1 MAENID
7 CEVINTAISEIENI
21 QETLENKITNVRNLI
36 IKHITNGEMALLWL
50 EKYINLSD
58 YCEINKFMD
67 VEDADDA
74 DDAED
79 ADNYINISYGYG
91 SDNHQL
97 VLLAIELLEPYFE
110 IGDINHSDESIDI
123 NLTKK
128 IKGL

>member
-7 CEVINTAISEIENI
+7 CEVINNAISEIENI
-21 QETLENKITNVRNLI
+21 QETLENKIENVRNLI
-36 IKHITNGEMALLWL
+36 IKHINNGEMALNWL

-67 VEDADDA
+67 ADDDADDA
-74 DDAED
+74 DD
-79 ADNYINISYGYG
+79 ADNYINISYGNG

-97 VLLAIELLEPYFE
+97 VLLAVELLEPYFE

-128 IKGL
+128 KIKGL

>member
-7 CEVINTAISEIENI
+7 CEVINNAISEIENI
-21 QETLENKITNVRNLI
+21 QETLENKIENVRNLI
-36 IKHITNGEMALLWL
+36 IKHINNGEMALNWL

-67 VEDADDA
+67 ADDDADDA
-74 DDAED
+74 DD
-79 ADNYINISYGYG
+79 ADNYINISYGNG

-97 VLLAIELLEPYFE
+97 VLLAVELLEPYFE

-128 IKGL
+128 NKGL

>member
-7 CEVINTAISEIENI
+7 CEVINNAISEIENI
-21 QETLENKITNVRNLI
+21 QETLENKIENVRNLI
-36 IKHITNGEMALLWL
+36 MKHINNGEMALNWL

-67 VEDADDA
+67 AD
-74 DDAED
+74 D
-79 ADNYINISYGYG
+79 ADNYINISYGNG

-97 VLLAIELLEPYFE
+97 VLLAVELLEPYFE